1 MVQYRVVVEV
11 PGAEKPLQTF
21 CVSETSAFKL
31 LDVLIKNQPKG
42 TKFKVYRAMEQ
53 LLSSGEVE

>member
-21 CVSETSAFKL
+21 CQSETSAYKL
-31 LDVLIKNQPKG
+31 LDVLRKGQPKG
-42 TKFKVYRAMEQ
+42 TTCKIYRAMEQ
-53 LLSSGEVE
+53 LLHSSEVE